1 MLRRVRSW
9 FGAVVRRSRM
19 EREMDAE
26 LRFHIEVFAEDLVG
40 SGVSREEALRRARIE
55 FGGVARAKEECR
67 DALALRLVDRE
78 LGQHG
83 AQPGMGRFVPGL
95 SRFSSAGEVTCR
107 VGCLSVH

>member
-26 LRFHIEVFAEDLVG
+26 LRVHIEVFAEDLVG
-40 SGVSREEALRRARIE
+40 SGVSREEALR
-55 FGGVARAKEECR
+55 
-67 DALALRLVDRE
+67 
-78 LGQHG
+78 
-83 AQPGMGRFVPGL
+83 RFVPGL